1 MLTVKAVTVNYGKV
15 EAVKGISLEVG
26 DGDIVA
32 LLGANGAGKTT
43 IMKTIS
49 GLKSPSQGEIWFQ
62 DKRIDGLT
70 PPAIVKIGISHVPEG
85 RRIFRNM
92 TVVENLILGT
102 YLRSDRKA
110 IKQDLDDIYEHFPI
124 LKERSGQRAGTL
136 SGGEQQMLSIA
147 RALLCKP
154 KLLLMDEPSTGLSP
168 RMVDEIAEITASIQ
182 RRKISVILA
191 EQNAALALKIATKG
205 YVIEIGKVV
214 LEGKR
219 DELLSNENVRRAY
232 LGV

>member
-62 DKRIDGLT
+62 NKRIDGLT

>member
-15 EAVKGISLEVG
+15 EAVKGVSLEVG

-62 DKRIDGLT
+62 NKRIDGLT

>member
-15 EAVKGISLEVG
+15 EAVKGVSLEVG